1 MTRFM
6 MFVSAL
12 IAAALPAF
20 AQQDGPEARARFGPA
35 DGPAMVLRSTTDI
48 TVLGPTLQDFT
59 ARNPGIAV
67 AYEQWGSNA
76 LYEISRRDCEAGQSR
91 ADAVLSSAVHQM
103 VDLVNS
109 GCAGSYRSSASA
121 GLPAARRWRDQLWG
135 VTQEPAVIIYNT
147 HLVPPQ
153 DVPHTRF
160 ALLDLMRRDEP
171 RYQGKI
177 ATYEIEASGLGYLF
191 AFEDSLE
198 ASTFGALM
206 EGFSRARA
214 VATCCSAEIIKGVSQ
229 GEYAIAYNVLGSY
242 VNARR
247 DPNVGVIW
255 PQDYTLMLSRAYMIP
270 KSSEQAYSAQKLLD
284 FLLSAPGKEDLR
296 AAGLLVSGEPED
308 SATPASALHTIAI
321 SPVLLV
327 ALDRQKRA
335 QFIARWRAAFGR

>member
-1 MTRFM
+1 MTRL
-6 MFVSAL
+6 AL
-12 IAAALPAF
+12 LMLAAILAALPAM

-35 DGPAMVLRSTTDI
+35 DGPKMVLRSTTDI
-48 TVLGPTLQDFT
+48 AVLGPTLEDFT

-76 LYEISRRDCEAGQSR
+76 LYDISLRDCEAGQSR

-103 VDLVNS
+103 VDLVNR
-109 GCAGSYRSSASA
+109 GCAGSYRSTASA
-121 GLPAARRWRDQLWG
+121 ALPSARRWRDQLWG
-135 VTQEPAVIIYNT
+135 VTQEPAVMIYNT
-147 HLVPPQ
+147 DLVPPE

-160 ALLDLMRRDEP
+160 ALLDLMRRAEG

-206 EGFSRARA
+206 EGFSRAGA

-229 GEYAIAYNVLGSY
+229 GEYAMAYNVLGSY

-255 PQDYTLMLSRAYMIP
+255 PQDYTLMLSRGYMIP
-270 KSSEQAYSAQKLLD
+270 KSAEHSEPAQRLLD
-284 FLLSAPGKEDLR
+284 FLLSARGQEDLR
-296 AAGLLVSGEPED
+296 TAGLLVSGEPED